1 MGSIKTQGF
10 IFLLLSNEIEDTFF
24 DEFIHSDW
32 MYLTQNQTSSPKYKL
47 DSNG

>member
-32 MYLTQNQTSSPKYKL
+32 MCLTQNQNLKPQI
-47 DSNG
+47 